1 MERGKRVLIQIG
13 EKIKAPP
20 LAGLLH
26 FFLAFAAL

>member
-1 MERGKRVLIQIG
+1 MERGTKEVRW

-26 FFLAFAAL
+26 FFLVFVFT